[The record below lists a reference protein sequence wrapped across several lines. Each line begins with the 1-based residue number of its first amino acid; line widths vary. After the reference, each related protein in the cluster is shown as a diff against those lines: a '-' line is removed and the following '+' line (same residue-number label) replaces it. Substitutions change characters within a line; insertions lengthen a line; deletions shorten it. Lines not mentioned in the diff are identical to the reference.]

1 MREYLLSES
10 AQKILA
16 LHRTPEFRQLDLTG
30 QLDLRNL
37 DNELLELA
45 RYFESL
51 EEINDTYE
59 KMCHDFFYR
68 MFTTCDRDDSIA
80 YFRLAVVDYQLHV
93 VAESSVDEFVYK
105 IKPRVDRLCGGGG

>member
-1 MREYLLSES
+1 MREYLLSNS

-16 LHRTPEFRQLDLTG
+16 LHRSPEFQQLDLSD
-30 QLDLRNL
+30 QLPLRTL
-37 DNELLELA
+37 DHELLELA

-51 EEINDTYE
+51 DEINDTYK

-80 YFRLAVVDYQLHV
+80 YFRLAVADYRLRV
-93 VAESSVDEFVYK
+93 WAESSVDEFVYK
-105 IKPRVDRLCGGGG
+105 IQPRVDRLCGSG

>member
-1 MREYLLSES
+1 MREDLLSES
-10 AQKILA
+10 ARKILE
-16 LHRTPEFRQLDLTG
+16 LHRSPEFQQLDLSD

-51 EEINDTYE
+51 DEINDTYK

-80 YFRLAVVDYQLHV
+80 YFRLAVADYCLHV
-93 VAESSVDEFVYK
+93 WAESSVDEFVYK
-105 IKPRVDRLCGGGG
+105 IQPRVDRLCGNG

>member
-16 LHRTPEFRQLDLTG
+16 LHRSPEFQQLDLSD
-30 QLDLRNL
+30 QLPLRTL
-37 DNELLELA
+37 DHELLELS
-45 RYFESL
+45 RYFENL
-51 EEINDTYE
+51 DEINDTYK

-80 YFRLAVVDYQLHV
+80 YFRLAVADYRLHV
-93 VAESSVDEFVYK
+93 WAETSVDEFVYK
-105 IKPRVDRLCGGGG
+105 IQPRVDRLCGNG

>member
-16 LHRTPEFRQLDLTG
+16 LHRSSEFRHLDLSD

-37 DNELLELA
+37 DTDLVELA

-51 EEINDTYE
+51 DEINDTY
-59 KMCHDFFYR
+59 KKLCHDFFYR

-80 YFRLAVVDYQLHV
+80 YFRLAVFDYQLHV
-93 VAESSVDEFVYK
+93 VAETSVDEFVYK
-105 IKPRVDRLCGGGG
+105 IQPRVDRLCGNG

>member
-10 AQKILA
+10 AQKILG
-16 LHRTPEFRQLDLTG
+16 LHRSPEFQQMDFSD
-30 QLDLRNL
+30 QLDLRTL

-51 EEINDTYE
+51 DEINDIYK

-80 YFRLAVVDYQLHV
+80 YFRLAVFDYQLHV
-93 VAESSVDEFVYK
+93 VAETSVDEFVYK
-105 IKPRVDRLCGGGG
+105 IQPRVDRLCGNG